1 MAEFRKISGS
11 RLMSFV
17 DPITGK
23 TIGSWYPKTPV
34 PDVPTPSVPL
44 TPKWEM
50 LQPSWMPSTFS
61 PSLLTPTPP
70 PPPPLGP
77 PRQRKPFYT
86 EGGFLTGVGVGAL
99 VVVILTVLRQKK
111 DSA

>member
-34 PDVPTPSVPL
+34 PNVPTPSVPP

-50 LQPSWMPSTFS
+50 FQPSWMRTPSTFS
-61 PSLLTPTPP
+61 PSLLTP
-70 PPPPLGP
+70 PPPPLEP

-99 VVVILTVLRQKK
+99 VVVVLTFLRRKK